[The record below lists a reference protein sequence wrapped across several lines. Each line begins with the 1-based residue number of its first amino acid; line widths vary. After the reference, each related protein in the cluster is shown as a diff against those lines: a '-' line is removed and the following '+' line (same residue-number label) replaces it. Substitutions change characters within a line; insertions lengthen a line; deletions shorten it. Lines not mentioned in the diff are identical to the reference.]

1 MLQYVFKRILMMIP
15 VLLGISFILF
25 AVMSLTP
32 GDPARIILGEYA
44 TEQDVETLREELG
57 LNENFVVRY
66 VDYVGDAV
74 QGDFGQSYRTKLP
87 VGEELMAR
95 FPTTLKLAFIAILIA
110 IVIGIPIG
118 IISAIKQYSL
128 IDGASL
134 VSALVLTSMPSFW
147 MGLMLMLIFS
157 TKLNLLPA
165 TGLAQWQCYIMPS
178 VTLAA
183 GTLAT
188 LIRMMRSTML
198 EVVTQDYI
206 RTARAKG
213 ASENRIIFKHA
224 LRNALLPVITVIGID
239 FGVLLGGAVI
249 VESVF
254 AVPGIGSWM
263 IAAVKMKDIPVV
275 MASVLFIA
283 FVGGAINL
291 LVDIIYIY
299 IDPRIKS
306 QYVKG

>member
-1 MLQYVFKRILMMIP
+1 MMIP

-44 TEQDVETLREELG
+44 TEQDVEMLREELG
-57 LNENFVVRY
+57 LNENFLVRY
-66 VDYVGDAV
+66 AEYVGDALH
-74 QGDFGQSYRTKLP
+74 GDFGESYRTKLP

-95 FPTTLKLAFIAILIA
+95 FPTTLQLAFIAILIA
-110 IVIGIPIG
+110 VVIGIPIG
-118 IISAIKQYSL
+118 IISAVKQYSL

-134 VSALVLTSMPSFW
+134 VTALVLTSMPSFW

-165 TGLAQWQCYIMPS
+165 TGLDQWQCYIMPS
-178 VTLAA
+178 LTLAA

-213 ASENRIIFKHA
+213 ATEKRIIFRHA
-224 LRNALLPVITVIGID
+224 LRNALLPIITVVGID
-239 FGVLLGGAVI
+239 FGILLGGAVI

-283 FVGGAINL
+283 FVGGAVNL
-291 LVDIIYIY
+291 LVDIVYIY

-306 QYVKG
+306 QYVKS

>member
-57 LNENFVVRY
+57 LNENFVIRY

-213 ASENRIIFKHA
+213 ASEKRIIFKHA
-224 LRNALLPVITVIGID
+224 LRNALLPVITVVGID

>member
-1 MLQYVFKRILMMIP
+1 MMIP

-44 TEQDVETLREELG
+44 TEQDVEMLREELG
-57 LNENFVVRY
+57 LNENFLARY
-66 VDYVGDAV
+66 AEYVGDALH
-74 QGDFGQSYRTKLP
+74 GDFGESYRTKLP

-95 FPTTLKLAFIAILIA
+95 FPTTLQLAFIAILIA
-110 IVIGIPIG
+110 VIIGIPIG
-118 IISAIKQYSL
+118 IISAVKQYSL

-134 VSALVLTSMPSFW
+134 VTALVLTSMPSFW

-165 TGLAQWQCYIMPS
+165 TGLDQWQCYIMPS
-178 VTLAA
+178 LTLAA

-213 ASENRIIFKHA
+213 ATEKRIIFRHA
-224 LRNALLPVITVIGID
+224 LRNALLPIITVVGID
-239 FGVLLGGAVI
+239 FGILLGGAVI

-283 FVGGAINL
+283 FVGGAVNL
-291 LVDIIYIY
+291 LVDIVYIY

-306 QYVKG
+306 QYVKS

>member
-1 MLQYVFKRILMMIP
+1 MLKYVFKRILMMIP

-25 AVMSLTP
+25 AVMNLTP

-44 TEQDVETLREELG
+44 TEQDVDVLREELG
-57 LNENFVVRY
+57 LNENFMIRY
-66 VDYVGDAV
+66 VDYIEDAV
-74 QGDFGQSYRTKLP
+74 HGDFGQSYRTKLP
-87 VGEELMAR
+87 VGQELIAR
-95 FPTTLKLAFIAILIA
+95 FPTTLQLAFIAVIIA
-110 IVIGIPIG
+110 VVIGIPIG
-118 IISAIKQYSL
+118 IISAVKQYSL

-134 VSALVLTSMPSFW
+134 VTALVLTSMPSFW

-165 TGLAQWQCYIMPS
+165 TGLDQWQCYIMPS
-178 VTLAA
+178 ITLAA

-206 RTARAKG
+206 RTARSKG
-213 ASENRIIFKHA
+213 ASEKRIIFKHA

>member
-213 ASENRIIFKHA
+213 ASEKRIIFKHA
-224 LRNALLPVITVIGID
+224 LRNALLPVITVVGID